1 MKKRVLL
8 ERNRT
13 NQKTEKTITVS
24 QKHLLFP
31 LRLLN
36 DTKLNALTSSSIPA
50 VHLFFLPIVTHLS
63 SIICPCKIKE
73 KKEDKDHLSSRIYVA
88 LICIS
93 VIHYSIE

>member
-1 MKKRVLL
+1 MKKHVLL

-13 NQKTEKTITVS
+13 NQKTEKTITDR
-24 QKHLLFP
+24 QKHLLFL

-36 DTKLNALTSSSIPA
+36 YTKMNSVTSSSIPV
-50 VHLFFLPIVTHLS
+50 VHLFFLFIVTHLS
-63 SIICPCKIKE
+63 LIVCACKIRE
-73 KKEDKDHLSSRIYVA
+73 KKENKDHLSSRIYVA